1 MKRILVALLLGTTFC
16 VSVGAADFAIT
27 RPVKLL
33 VPGLTTFGFTLFRA
47 KLDGSCCSTEQLTE
61 INFGALNDDDGDGFL
76 SGLPIYGIVE
86 AFSNGKTYQVNSTMA
101 SMTAVVNG
109 AAETFDD
116 NSVGVQTVSA
126 LGVDGNEISGDSRS
140 ASRSAIGTDLQLYQS
155 NSEGSGGTLQLI
167 WYIPS
172 FNGAGNIPFSNAV
185 IPSKD
190 VPQGEYT
197 SSLTLSMTITS

>member
-1 MKRILVALLLGTTFC
+1 MKRILVAILLGTMLC
-16 VSVGAADFAIT
+16 ISVGAEDFAIT

-47 KLDGSCCSTEQLTE
+47 KLDGSCCSTELLTE

-76 SGLPIYGIVE
+76 SALPIYGIAE
-86 AFSNGKTYQVNSTMA
+86 AFSNGKTYEVNSTMA

-109 AAETFDD
+109 SAETFDD
-116 NSVGVQTVSA
+116 NSIGVQTVSA

-140 ASRSAIGTDLQLYQS
+140 TSRSAIGTDLQLYQS
-155 NSEGSGGTLQLI
+155 NADGSGGSLQFI

-172 FNGAGNIPFSNAV
+172 FDGAGSVPFSNAI

-190 VPQGEYT
+190 VPQGEYA